1 MPPFLTFLFFSSVS
15 FQWYLS
21 SFPLWTGGEF
31 NRDIMPGIILYRNYM
46 WFFNARFFYRLIF
59 SIFESLYLVYNKI
72 YNSDSFCLIYCYRR
86 TIEEH
91 NCYRRKNDALNVLFN
106 YFYIIIFKIFILNFS
121 FVILGKKQKK
131 KMMKNL
137 RKIKWNAWIIIIIHL

>member
-31 NRDIMPGIILYRNYM
+31 NRDIMPGIILYRYYM
-46 WFFNARFFYRLIF
+46 WLFNARFFYRLIF

-131 KMMKNL
+131 KWWRIWEKLNETL
-137 RKIKWNAWIIIIIHL
+137 G

>member
-46 WFFNARFFYRLIF
+46 WLFNARFFYRLIF

-91 NCYRRKNDALNVLFN
+91 NCCRRKNDALNVLFN

-131 KMMKNL
+131 KWWRIWEKLNETL
-137 RKIKWNAWIIIIIHL
+137 G

>member
-21 SFPLWTGGEF
+21 SFPLWTGGKF
-31 NRDIMPGIILYRNYM
+31 NRDIMPEIILYRNYM
-46 WFFNARFFYRLIF
+46 WLFNARFFYRLIF
-59 SIFESLYLVYNKI
+59 SIFESLYLIYNKI
-72 YNSDSFCLIYCYRR
+72 YNSDSFCLIYCYKR

-131 KMMKNL
+131 IMKNL
-137 RKIKWNAWIIIIIHL
+137 RKIKWKAWIIIIIHL

>member
-46 WFFNARFFYRLIF
+46 WLFNARFFYRLIF

-72 YNSDSFCLIYCYRR
+72 YNRDSFCLIYCYRR

-131 KMMKNL
+131 KWWRIWEKLNE
-137 RKIKWNAWIIIIIHL
+137 IIFG